1 MNTNNLPA
9 WVYASIDSEV
19 GGELRA
25 FELRAMS
32 HARETYL
39 LIDSDR
45 PPSGP
50 SRWGIVALAVD
61 ATARIDDWQAW
72 TIRTSRIRSCM
83 ALTLLGL
90 AQVDPVL
97 MGPFG
102 FVADLRESK
111 RASD

>member
-1 MNTNNLPA
+1 MNTRCIPA
-9 WVYASIDSEV
+9 WVYASIDAEV

-25 FELRAMS
+25 FEIRAME

-39 LIDSDR
+39 LIDSER
-45 PPSGP
+45 PPTGP
-50 SRWGIVALAVD
+50 SRWGVVALAVD
-61 ATARIDDWQAW
+61 ATGRIADWQAW

-90 AQVDPVL
+90 AQVDPAL

-102 FVADLRESK
+102 FVADLRDSK

>member
-1 MNTNNLPA
+1 MNTNNVPS

-25 FELRAMS
+25 FELRAMER
-32 HARETYL
+32 ARETYL
-39 LIDSDR
+39 LIDSER

-61 ATARIDDWQAW
+61 GTVRISDWQAW
-72 TIRTSRIRSCM
+72 TIKTSRIRSCM
-83 ALTLLGL
+83 ALTLLGI
-90 AQVDPVL
+90 AQVDPAL

-102 FVADLRESK
+102 FALTRRRADGVP
-111 RASD
+111 D